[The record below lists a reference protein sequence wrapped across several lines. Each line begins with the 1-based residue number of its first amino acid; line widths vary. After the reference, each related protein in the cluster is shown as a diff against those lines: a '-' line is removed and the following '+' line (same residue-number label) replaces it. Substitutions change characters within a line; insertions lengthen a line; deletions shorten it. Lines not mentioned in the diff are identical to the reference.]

1 MEEKIELNVFLNKL
15 VSSITKK
22 FEKFES
28 DLKNLKTDIEKIK
41 GSVDKDALKDLEDK
55 LRQLEVSV
63 NSLKNK
69 SQIDKSILKLIE
81 TEEQERKSEEKV
93 KSEPYGRRF

>member
-28 DLKNLKTDIEKIK
+28 DLKSLKTDIEKIK
-41 GSVDKDALKDLEDK
+41 KSAEKDTLKDFEDK
-55 LRQLEVSV
+55 LRQLEISI

-81 TEEQERKSEEKV
+81 SEEQERKIEEKA
-93 KSEPYGRRF
+93 KSGSYGRRL